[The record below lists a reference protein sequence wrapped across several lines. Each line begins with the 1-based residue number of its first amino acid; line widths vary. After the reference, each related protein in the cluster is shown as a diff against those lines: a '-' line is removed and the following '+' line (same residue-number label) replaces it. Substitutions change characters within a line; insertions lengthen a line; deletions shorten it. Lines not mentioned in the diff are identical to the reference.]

1 MGMPSA
7 LRRPALEKE
16 RAFPSQGEAAVKKEN
31 KGRETEGWMKST
43 EGKNERA
50 QKWDR
55 SGPSRQTRK
64 QTLSN

>member
-7 LRRPALEKE
+7 LHRPALEKE
-16 RAFPSQGEAAVKKEN
+16 RAFASRGEAAVKKEN
-31 KGRETEGWMKST
+31 KGRQTEGWMKST

-50 QKWDR
+50 QKGDR
-55 SGPSRQTRK
+55 SGLSRQTRK